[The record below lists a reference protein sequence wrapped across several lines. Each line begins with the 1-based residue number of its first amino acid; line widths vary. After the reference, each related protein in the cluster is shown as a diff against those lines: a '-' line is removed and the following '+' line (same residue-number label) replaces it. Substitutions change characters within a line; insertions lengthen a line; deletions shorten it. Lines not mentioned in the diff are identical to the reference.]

1 MIGSII
7 ITLALIFSIISML
20 MYFFSF
26 RGARN
31 TLNIAR
37 LSYHAMSMLV
47 IIAATFLLY
56 LILTHQYQYSYVYSY
71 SSSDLPLG
79 FKISTFW
86 AGQEGSFLLWLF
98 MTAIVGIILQAYSSK
113 RGDLEERVM
122 TVFTLA
128 TTFLL
133 LMVSPLFKNPF
144 AYIYSEPGFIDIK
157 NINPAYI
164 MQPILEQFRFS
175 DPNSQQ
181 SFIKMGPDLAAV
193 LQSAGISLGD
203 FVIQGK
209 GLNPLLQNFWMQIHP
224 PILFAGFALS
234 TVPFVFALSALMKND
249 YREWVKQS
257 FPWVLTG
264 AGMLGLGIM
273 LGGYWAYGILGWG
286 GYWAWDPVENA
297 SLVPWL
303 LSVASVH
310 TLLVQQKSIKETG
323 GIGRFA
329 KTNLIL
335 CILTYVLVLYGTFL
349 TRSGVLGDSSVHS
362 FVDPGRLVYMFLIV
376 FVSLFA
382 LLGFGAIIYR
392 WKSLDE
398 KFTSEESLLSRELA
412 LFTASVALGASALI
426 VFVGTSA
433 PIFKQSVET
442 SFYNEMH
449 IPIGI
454 IIGLLNGFSFLLK
467 WKETKGSEILK
478 KSLFSLSASAVI
490 TIAVIIFGR
499 VTDIL
504 MILMIFANLFALL
517 VNAEIA
523 YKIVLGNKI
532 KIGGFIA
539 HIGISLFILG
549 VVGSAAYGS
558 QVDIDLEKGKPVKA
572 LGYTLTF
579 TGYTPI
585 ENNTK
590 YAFLVDV
597 NSGSG
602 SRQVMPVMYISPFN
616 NSLMREP
623 DIWEGI
629 TKDFYIEPRNYDEGS
644 REHKDGEEL
653 TVEKGGTVEYGGVK
667 IKYEDIFK
675 EGTMGADNFSF
686 GLIMKV
692 DAEGKTYTVK
702 PSMKRGN
709 GEMIFIPG
717 EVAEANLSVKF
728 LSVDPETQK
737 AVIAVSKIVS
747 KEDEKPAAKE
757 ILSVQASV
765 KPFISFVWIGVG
777 VMVLGFA
784 ISFVRR
790 LKESVQPE

>member
-1 MIGSII
+1 MIGSIV
-7 ITLALIFSIISML
+7 ITAALIFSIVSML
-20 MYFFSF
+20 MYYFSF
-26 RGARN
+26 RGAQN

-37 LSYHAMSMLV
+37 LSYHAMAMLV
-47 IIAATFLLY
+47 IVASTILLY

-86 AGQEGSFLLWLF
+86 AGQEGSFLLWLL
-98 MTAIVGIILQAYSSK
+98 MTAIVGIVLQSFASK
-113 RGDLEERVM
+113 RGDLEVRVM

-133 LMVSPLFKNPF
+133 MMVSPLFKNPF
-144 AYIYSEPGFIDIK
+144 AYIYTEPGFIDIK
-157 NINPAYI
+157 NINPAFL
-164 MQPILEQFRFS
+164 MQPFLEQFRFS

-181 SFIKMGPDLAAV
+181 NFVKMGPDLAAA
-193 LQSAGISLGD
+193 LQSAGISIGD

-234 TVPFVFALSALMKND
+234 TVPFVFALAALMKND

-257 FPWVLTG
+257 LPWVVTG

-303 LSVASVH
+303 LMVASIH
-310 TLLVQQKSIKETG
+310 TLLVQQRSIKETDG
-323 GIGRFA
+323 VGRFA

-349 TRSGVLGDSSVHS
+349 TRSGILGDASVHS
-362 FVDPGRLVYMFLIV
+362 FVDPGKLVYFFLIF
-376 FVSLFA
+376 FVSMFA
-382 LLGFGAIIYR
+382 LLGFGAILYR
-392 WKSLDE
+392 WKYLNE
-398 KFTSEESLLSRELA
+398 KFVAEEGVLSRELS
-412 LFTASVALGASALI
+412 LFTAAVTLGASALI

-454 IIGLLNGFSFLLK
+454 IVGLLNGFSFLLK
-467 WKETKGSEILK
+467 WKETKGREVIS
-478 KSLFSLSASAVI
+478 KSKISLSAALVV
-490 TIAVIIFGR
+490 TLLIIIIGK
-499 VTDIL
+499 VTDVM
-504 MILMIFANLFALL
+504 MILLAFANLFALF
-517 VNAEIA
+517 VNLEIA
-523 YKIVLGNKI
+523 YRIMQGNKA
-532 KIGGFIA
+532 KLGGYIA

-549 VVGSAAYGS
+549 VIGSSAYS
-558 QVDIDLEKGKPVKA
+558 KQVDIDLEKGKPVQA

-579 TGYTPI
+579 TSFKPI

-590 YAFLVDV
+590 FAFAVEVKEGNSKYQV
-597 NSGSG
+597 N
-602 SRQVMPVMYISPFN
+602 PVMYISPFN

-623 DIWEGI
+623 DILEGF
-629 TKDFYIEPRNYDEGS
+629 TTDFYIEPKGYDEGKQKEQS
-644 REHKDGEEL
+644 GEEL
-653 TVEKGGTVEYGGVK
+653 TIEKGSKVDYKGTT
-667 IKYEDIFK
+667 ISYEDSFK
-675 EGTMGADNFSF
+675 EGAMGSEQFSF
-686 GLIMKV
+686 GIVLKV
-692 DAEGKTYTVK
+692 KSEGKEYTVK
-702 PSMKRGN
+702 PSMKREN
-709 GEMIFIPG
+709 GEMVFVPG
-717 EVAEANLSVKF
+717 EIPQANMSIRF
-728 LSVDPETQK
+728 TSIEPGSQK
-737 AVIAVSKIVS
+737 ALIVISKIVS
-747 KEDEKPAAKE
+747 REEDSPMAGKE
-757 ILSVQASV
+757 ILSVQAST

-777 VMVLGFA
+777 VMVLGF
-784 ISFVRR
+784 IFSFFRR
-790 LKESVQPE
+790 FKESVA